1 MPERPISVNYAE
13 QQKMRER
20 MKEMERLVRAQEA
33 SNSEVKGLLE
43 MLAAR
48 IAALET
54 SKTIRL
60 PKK

>member
-1 MPERPISVNYAE
+1 
-13 QQKMRER
+13 
-20 MKEMERLVRAQEA
+20 VRAQEA

-43 MLAAR
+43 ILAAR

-54 SKTIRL
+54 SRTIRL